1 MKKPKIPEEIM
12 NNVYKTALAALAD
25 KIEYYAVKEVEEYHA
40 VVTGHLRN
48 AIHIR
53 LEGNMEKGYQL
64 ICYAEGEMAPY
75 AEYVHNG
82 REPGIMPP
90 VSPLLEW
97 ARKKTGKT
105 GQPLFPQIGR
115 GLVSRTRLT
124 YGKKGITANKQD
136 IQAFQTANR
145 IAWGIAKE
153 IEKRGIPAKPYFLN
167 AVKRA
172 LKEM

>member
-1 MKKPKIPEEIM
+1 MKGTKAEGILDKG
-12 NNVYKTALAALAD
+12 YKALLGALAD

-40 VVTGHLRN
+40 VVTGKLRN

-53 LEGNMEKGYQL
+53 LEGDAEKGYQL

-75 AEYVHNG
+75 AEYVHEG
-82 REPGIMPP
+82 RKAGIMPP

-97 ARKKTGKT
+97 VRKKKGES
-105 GQPLFPQIGR
+105 GQPLFPQIGS
-115 GLVSRTRLT
+115 GMVSRTRLT
-124 YGKKGITANKQD
+124 YGKKGISAKKED
-136 IQAFQTANR
+136 IIAFRAANR
-145 IAWGIAKE
+145 IAWGVAKE

-172 LKEM
+172 LKEI